1 MPLAKRIV
9 EPQLL
14 CRHQIPNDEDV
25 LFEDLCAIS
34 NVVLSRTLRQL
45 SDLARHACSLFQ
57 ELENDIM
64 STNQRVWVLQNK
76 IGQIQQTASA
86 LDPKKE
92 AVPVSNLDI
101 ESKLSGHYQ
110 APWHQQ
116 HNVFHP
122 CTRPPCLEELHR
134 SAQLS
139 LRALHRD
146 EQQHQLSS
154 TRERNRVTISISVAP
169 PMPSFPSP
177 HSIRRQQR
185 SRLARAQ
192 ERAERERELE
202 YQPRKER
209 TVKET
214 EIQTTER
221 KPQERPGREEDIKLI
236 ERKFECFY
244 SLDTIEGCIFI
255 PWIRKATSTEK
266 SESGEVLGGQTA
278 KALTHSAPSA
288 QDKQTNWSKE
298 NIPPSDQK
306 TNADSQAVS
315 SCIIPINVTGVGFDR
330 EASARCS
337 LVHSQSVLQRRRK
350 LRRRKTITGIP
361 KRVQQDMDS
370 DESPVARE
378 RTVIIHANS
387 HQLSLCQED
396 FSISGRLHHTRD
408 SGCQTD
414 DFLIACTAAPSRRRI
429 RAQRNHQGIPA
440 SLSHSTGNISSL
452 GDQSDFTYT
461 TASTHGG
468 RLRSRSLPREG
479 GRLMDSDEDD
489 DDNYDDD
496 DEDEELSPYEAEDF
510 IPSGPSPRMKMMMM
524 KDEEESTDDQA
535 APEPLQLGSLKRLQ
549 RSSERDRGSGG
560 GGSPEHGWMERG
572 RSRLPRKAD
581 MGSCEI
587 SSSSDTFS
595 SPIHS
600 VSTTGVLG
608 SHVDHKEDHQS
619 SSGNWSGSS
628 STCPSQTS
636 ETIPP
641 PSSPPL
647 TGSSHCDSELSLN
660 TAPNA
665 IDEGFSLDP
674 SYHSDLRPQSQGP
687 RSSSFTSSATDQL
700 DDAGVSTAS
709 EGEWA
714 YPPDQ
719 DQTDPDQDLD
729 HNQKLSESHQFLQ
742 EYSSKEGLKDQ
753 TCFSKQNTNA
763 EKEPSSHYPPGTEG
777 FYSSSANYEE
787 YNQTYREY
795 TCNYADLGPGCHQSN
810 TLATQLS
817 HGGYH
822 RPSLE
827 FKTGTMTLG
836 RTCRPLRK
844 SKIKPPPPKRT
855 SSLKETNSSVDVGT
869 DTQADKDQPKMVS
882 EQEITSSSTD
892 LKLELDLEHGG
903 APEPLQSSCLVA
915 ESLGTWGMGLGGAM
929 DIVEPMSFSSADT
942 HSFKDEGAVQSD
954 YADLWLH
961 NSELKSSN
969 GEYASMSNS
978 STATGTTVMDCM
990 KSPDSSSSSTETQI
1004 QGVAQATQSKE
1015 SSPSLPSG
1023 DFKLGSPEKL
1033 AGLASPSSGYSS
1045 QSETPT
1051 STLPSSSAAFFPG
1064 PLSPST
1070 GKRKPKVPERKSS
1083 LSSLQQFPRD
1093 GTSISFCNKRDPDF
1107 PPPPSQLDLN
1117 VLHGGYVRHTLSH
1130 RPYHIHTLHHSKHRV
1145 ANVLSAGPKALVPEI
1160 TNTNPPPSSSSAL
1173 TNPSSHVL
1181 PVTLST
1187 IRSVQLHSVSQSS
1200 EPPNTST
1207 TYQDT
1212 ANGAETV
1219 TRPKCVPSASTLAP
1233 PPLNTRPLPPRRP
1246 PPRPPCHEHVYS
1258 PERSQPP
1265 PPGRHPD
1272 GPPSYES
1279 LLLRQDRYGPGTF
1292 WAMTAFRTRMDPS
1305 SDLSEDSSPLHRPVP
1320 RAPHPSPVDLHTH
1333 IHSHTEFRGLTHSSH
1348 SRSEFRVLGERSFS
1362 QDDDEDEEEEEEEEE
1377 EQVKEPQRAAC
1388 SRGGMRSDHPP
1399 PPAYEFAGVSHLN
1412 SGQWASPVKVP
1423 GNTTE
1428 TSHPY
1433 LISDA
1438 RKGGQEMQKEEK
1450 EVISGATRS
1459 AHQHQLQENKDDS
1472 TTPDTEDYF
1481 SKDSTP
1487 SDNSLSPLTD
1497 DSKVDDDI
1505 IITSPNKSRTTEDL
1519 FAMIHRSKRKVLG
1532 RKDSGDL
1539 NVKSRLCP
1547 AAAVTPSNVSTGVVP
1562 PAPPLNFPATLANA
1576 VGSQRAPVPIYR
1588 SAKKSS
1594 TSNEEFKLLLLKKGS
1609 RSDSSYRM
1617 SATEILKSPIT
1628 PKTPGES
1635 LQEGPIRQADE
1646 QSSMPQDPPISGLD
1660 TIQIPGL
1667 FPRANSES
1675 FTPKT
1680 LPMSAASRQG
1690 RSRIPPVANSSRYST
1705 RSRLYTAPMQA
1716 ISEGETENS
1725 DGSPHDDRSS

>member
-1 MPLAKRIV
+1 MPFAKRIA

-14 CRHQIPNDEDV
+14 CRHQIPNDEGL

-57 ELENDIM
+57 ELENDII

-76 IGQIQQTASA
+76 IGQIQQTAGA

-101 ESKLSGHYQ
+101 ESKLSLHYQ

-146 EQQHQLSS
+146 EQQHHRS
-154 TRERNRVTISISVAP
+154 TSRERSRVTISISVAP
-169 PMPSFPSP
+169 PMPTFPSP

-192 ERAERERELE
+192 ERAERERELD

-209 TVKET
+209 AVRET
-214 EIQTTER
+214 EIQTLQR
-221 KPQERPGREEDIKLI
+221 KERPGRDADIKTI
-236 ERKFECFY
+236 QRKTVPTGE
-244 SLDTIEGCIFI
+244 SENGEVVGGH
-255 PWIRKATSTEK
+255 RAKASASIAPSTEDN
-266 SESGEVLGGQTA
+266 QN
-278 KALTHSAPSA
+278 
-288 QDKQTNWSKE
+288 NWSKE
-298 NIPPSDQK
+298 NLPPSNQK
-306 TNADSQAVS
+306 STSDSNSIS

-378 RTVIIHANS
+378 RTVIVHANP

-396 FSISGRLHHTRD
+396 LLISGRLHHTRD

-429 RAQRNHQGIPA
+429 RAQRGHQGIPA

-452 GDQSDFTYT
+452 GDQSDSTYNS
-461 TASTHGG
+461 AAAHCG

-479 GRLMDSDEDD
+479 GRLMDSDDDD

-496 DEDEELSPYEAEDF
+496 DEDEDMSPYEAEDF
-510 IPSGPSPRMKMMMM
+510 IPPGPSPRMKMMMM

-549 RSSERDRGSGG
+549 RSGERDRGCG
-560 GGSPEHGWMERG
+560 GGSPEHSWMERG

-600 VSTTGVLG
+600 VSTTGALS

-660 TAPNA
+660 TVPNA
-665 IDEGFSLDP
+665 IDEGFSLDT
-674 SYHSDLRPQSQGP
+674 SYHSELRPQGQGH

-709 EGEWA
+709 EGEWT

-719 DQTDPDQDLD
+719 DQIDPDQDPDQTQNMSRRHGLA
-729 HNQKLSESHQFLQ
+729 Q
-742 EYSSKEGLKDQ
+742 EYSSKQGLQDQ
-753 TCFSKQNTNA
+753 TCFSDKTRNS
-763 EKEPSSHYPPGTEG
+763 EKESVSHYPSDREG
-777 FYSSSANYEE
+777 FYSSSLHYGECSHRG
-787 YNQTYREY
+787 YMY
-795 TCNYADLGPGCHQSN
+795 NYADPGPDCGQSN
-810 TLATQLS
+810 TVAAPQFNGVYPQPLTVFRA
-817 HGGYH
+817 GA
-822 RPSLE
+822 
-827 FKTGTMTLG
+827 MTLG

-844 SKIKPPPPKRT
+844 QKVKPPPPKRT
-855 SSLKETNSSVDVGT
+855 SSLKDACSGIDVGT
-869 DTQADKDQPKMVS
+869 DTHADLDQPKMVN
-882 EQEITSSSTD
+882 EQDRTLSSTD
-892 LKLELDLEHGG
+892 MKLELELELGG
-903 APEPLQSSCLVA
+903 APEPLQTSCLVA
-915 ESLGTWGMGLGGAM
+915 EPMGSWGRGLGETV

-961 NSELKSSN
+961 NTELKSNN
-969 GEYASMSNS
+969 GEYTTMSNS
-978 STATGTTVMDCM
+978 STATGTTVMECI
-990 KSPDSSSSSTETQI
+990 KSPDSSSSSTEAQTQAL
-1004 QGVAQATQSKE
+1004 AQAAETRAT
-1015 SSPSLPSG
+1015 SPPLPPG

-1064 PLSPST
+1064 PVSPST

-1083 LSSLQQFPRD
+1083 LSSLQHFPRD
-1093 GTSISFCNKRDPDF
+1093 VPCISSGYKRDPDF

-1130 RPYHIHTLHHSKHRV
+1130 RTHHMHTLHHSKHRV
-1145 ANVLSAGPKALVPEI
+1145 GNVIATGTKLSVPESS
-1160 TNTNPPPSSSSAL
+1160 NTHPLPSTHSAL
-1173 TNPSSHVL
+1173 TIPSPNLLVITPSAL
-1181 PVTLST
+1181 
-1187 IRSVQLHSVSQSS
+1187 RSVQLHPISRSRNSFTKAEQ
-1200 EPPNTST
+1200 E
-1207 TYQDT
+1207 T
-1212 ANGAETV
+1212 ASGTETA
-1219 TRPKCVPSASTLAP
+1219 TRPKCSPSGATLAP
-1233 PPLNTRPLPPRRP
+1233 PPINTRPLPPRRP
-1246 PPRPPCHEHVYS
+1246 PPRPPAHDQMAS
-1258 PERSQPP
+1258 PEHSQPP

-1279 LLLRQDRYGPGTF
+1279 LLLRKDRYGPGTF

-1305 SDLSEDSSPLHRPVP
+1305 EISEDVSPLHRPVP

-1333 IHSHTEFRGLTHSSH
+1333 IHSHTEFRGLTHSAHSH
-1348 SRSEFRVLGERSFS
+1348 PEFRVLGERSFS
-1362 QDDDEDEEEEEEEEE
+1362 QDDDDDEEDEEEEED
-1377 EQVKEPQRAAC
+1377 EQVKESTRAAY
-1388 SRGGMRSDHPP
+1388 SRGGIRSNHPP
-1399 PPAYEFAGVSHLN
+1399 PPAYEYAGLSHSD
-1412 SGQWASPVKVP
+1412 SGPWASPVKVP
-1423 GNTTE
+1423 GTKIR

-1438 RKGGQEMQKEEK
+1438 RRGGYEDQEEE
-1450 EVISGATRS
+1450 EVTSGATRS
-1459 AHQHQLQENKDDS
+1459 AHQQQPQESKDDS

-1481 SKDSTP
+1481 SKGVSCATDSTP
-1487 SDNSLSPLTD
+1487 SDNSLSPLMD
-1497 DSKVDDDI
+1497 DTKVDDDI
-1505 IITSPNKSRTTEDL
+1505 IITSPNKTRTTEDL

-1539 NVKSRLCP
+1539 NAKSRPC
-1547 AAAVTPSNVSTGVVP
+1547 AAVPVTPMTAVIIP
-1562 PAPPLNFPATLANA
+1562 PAPPLNIPAPIVPAAAT
-1576 VGSQRAPVPIYR
+1576 QRAPVPIYR

-1617 SATEILKSPIT
+1617 SATEILKSPIA
-1628 PKTPGES
+1628 PKTPGDP
-1635 LQEGPIRQADE
+1635 LQEGAIRQAE
-1646 QSSMPQDPPISGLD
+1646 ELPFTLQEPQISGFD
-1660 TIQIPGL
+1660 PIQIPGL

-1675 FTPKT
+1675 FSAKT
-1680 LPMSAASRQG
+1680 MPMSAASRQG

>member
-1 MPLAKRIV
+1 MPFAKRIV
-9 EPQLL
+9 EPPLL
-14 CRHQIPNDEDV
+14 CRHQIPNDEGM

-57 ELENDIM
+57 ELENDIV
-64 STNQRVWVLQNK
+64 STSQRVWGLQNK
-76 IGQIQQTASA
+76 IGQIQQHASA

-101 ESKLSGHYQ
+101 ESKLSAHYE

-122 CTRPPCLEELHR
+122 CTRPPCLEELHKN
-134 SAQLS
+134 AQFS

-146 EQQHQLSS
+146 EKQNERS
-154 TRERNRVTISISVAP
+154 TSREKNRVTISISTVP
-169 PMPSFPSP
+169 PIPTFPSP

-192 ERAERERELE
+192 EREERERELD

-209 TVKET
+209 MVRET
-214 EIQTTER
+214 EIQTVQR
-221 KPQERPGREEDIKLI
+221 KERPSKEADIQTVQ
-236 ERKFECFY
+236 RKFECFY
-244 SLDTIEGCIFI
+244 SLHPIDGCIFM
-255 PWIRKATSTEK
+255 PWNRKATSTGKGDDDETLTGHIAKTSAAAVPSTQEK
-266 SESGEVLGGQTA
+266 ET
-278 KALTHSAPSA
+278 K
-288 QDKQTNWSKE
+288 WSKE
-298 NIPPSDQK
+298 NTSHSDQK
-306 TNADSQAVS
+306 TTSEDSRAVS

-361 KRVQQDMDS
+361 KRVQQDM
-370 DESPVARE
+370 
-378 RTVIIHANS
+378 
-387 HQLSLCQED
+387 
-396 FSISGRLHHTRD
+396 G
-408 SGCQTD
+408 
-414 DFLIACTAAPSRRRI
+414 TAAPSRRRI
-429 RAQRNHQGIPA
+429 RAQRGHQGIPA
-440 SLSHSTGNISSL
+440 SLSHSTGNISSI
-452 GDQSDFTYT
+452 GDQSDSTYT
-461 TASTHGG
+461 NTATHTG

-496 DEDEELSPYEAEDF
+496 DDDDEELSPYEAEDF

-549 RSSERDRGSGG
+549 RSGERDRG
-560 GGSPEHGWMERG
+560 GGSPEHCWMERG

-600 VSTTGVLG
+600 VSTSGVLS

-660 TAPNA
+660 TVPNT

-674 SYHSDLRPQSQGP
+674 AYHSEMRPQGP
-687 RSSSFTSSATDQL
+687 GQRSSSFTSSATDQL

-719 DQTDPDQDLD
+719 DHLDADQYSEQTQNLCPAQDY
-729 HNQKLSESHQFLQ
+729 N
-742 EYSSKEGLKDQ
+742 SKQALEDQ
-753 TCFSKQNTNA
+753 TCYSEKSNNTD
-763 EKEPSSHYPPGTEG
+763 KDTGSHYLSDAEG
-777 FYSSSANYEE
+777 YASEQLGKS
-787 YNQTYREY
+787 NQSYRDY
-795 TCNYADLGPGCHQSN
+795 IYNYADLGTCCGQANIVAAHPI
-810 TLATQLS
+810 S
-817 HGGYH
+817 HGVY
-822 RPSLE
+822 PSTSPDYR
-827 FKTGTMTLG
+827 TGTMTLG
-836 RTCRPLRK
+836 RPCRPLRK
-844 SKIKPPPPKRT
+844 PKLKPPPPMRT
-855 SSLKETNSSVDVGT
+855 SSLKEASSSVDVGT
-869 DTQADKDQPKMVS
+869 DTQADQDQPKMVS
-882 EQEITSSSTD
+882 EQDLALSSTD
-892 LKLELDLEHGG
+892 IKLELELGG
-903 APEPLQSSCLVA
+903 IPEPLETSCLVA
-915 ESLGTWGMGLGGAM
+915 EPMGTWVMGLGETV

-961 NSELKSSN
+961 NTELKSN
-969 GEYASMSNS
+969 NCEYKSLSNS

-990 KSPDSSSSSTETQI
+990 KSPDSSSSSTD
-1004 QGVAQATQSKE
+1004 TQSQTLSQ
-1015 SSPSLPSG
+1015 SSETRPASPPHPPG

-1051 STLPSSSAAFFPG
+1051 STLPSTSAAFFPG

-1083 LSSLQQFPRD
+1083 LSSLQHLPRD
-1093 GTSISFCNKRDPDF
+1093 VTSIASAYKRDPDF

-1117 VLHGGYVRHTLSH
+1117 ILHGGYVRHSLSH
-1130 RPYHIHTLHHSKHRV
+1130 RTPHLHTLHHSKHRL
-1145 ANVLSAGPKALVPEI
+1145 ANVIPSGTKMIVNDTI
-1160 TNTNPPPSSSSAL
+1160 NTNPPPCENSAVL
-1173 TNPSSHVL
+1173 IPSSNL
-1181 PVTLST
+1181 LAITPSIL
-1187 IRSVQLHSVSQSS
+1187 RSVQLHSVSKSS
-1200 EPPNTST
+1200 NVMTST
-1207 TYQDT
+1207 DLESTSGT
-1212 ANGAETV
+1212 TTV
-1219 TRPKCVPSASTLAP
+1219 TKPKFPPSGATLAP
-1233 PPLNTRPLPPRRP
+1233 PPINTRPLPPRRP
-1246 PPRPPCHEHVYS
+1246 PPRPPTQDHTSS
-1258 PERSQPP
+1258 PDHAQPP

-1292 WAMTAFRTRMDPS
+1292 WSMTAFRTRIDPFS
-1305 SDLSEDSSPLHRPVP
+1305 ELSDDSSPLHRPVP

-1333 IHSHTEFRGLTHSSH
+1333 IRSHTEFRGLTHSARAH
-1348 SRSEFRVLGERSFS
+1348 PEFRILGERSFS
-1362 QDDDEDEEEEEEEEE
+1362 QDDDDDDEDEEEE
-1377 EQVKEPQRAAC
+1377 EQVKESQRATC
-1388 SRGGMRSDHPP
+1388 HRVGMRSDHPP
-1399 PPAYEFAGVSHLN
+1399 PPAYDFAGGSHLD
-1412 SGQWASPVKVP
+1412 SGPWTSPAKVP
-1423 GNTTE
+1423 GTTVE

-1438 RKGGQEMQKEEK
+1438 RRVRQVVQEEE
-1450 EVISGATRS
+1450 EETSGATKS
-1459 AHQHQLQENKDDS
+1459 AHHLLPHDNKDDS
-1472 TTPDTEDYF
+1472 TTPETEDYF

-1487 SDNSLSPLTD
+1487 TDNSLSPLTD
-1497 DSKVDDDI
+1497 DPKFDDDI
-1505 IITSPNKSRTTEDL
+1505 TTSPNKSRTTEDL

-1547 AAAVTPSNVSTGVVP
+1547 AVPVNPNSVTNAIMP
-1562 PAPPLNFPATLANA
+1562 PPPPLNTPVTIASAS
-1576 VGSQRAPVPIYR
+1576 GSQRVPVPIYR

-1594 TSNEEFKLLLLKKGS
+1594 TSSEEFKLLLLKKGS

-1628 PKTPGES
+1628 PKTHGES
-1635 LQEGPIRQADE
+1635 ILEGPLCQAE
-1646 QSSMPQDPPISGLD
+1646 EAPLVHQESPLSNLDP
-1660 TIQIPGL
+1660 IQIPGL

-1675 FTPKT
+1675 FTPKI
-1680 LPMSAASRQG
+1680 LPMTAASRQG
-1690 RSRIPPVANSSRYST
+1690 RSRVPPVANSSRYST

>member
-1 MPLAKRIV
+1 MPFAKRIV

-14 CRHQIPNDEDV
+14 CRNQIPNDEG
-25 LFEDLCAIS
+25 LPLEDLCAIS

-57 ELENDIM
+57 ELENDIT

-101 ESKLSGHYQ
+101 ESKLSLHYQ
-110 APWHQQ
+110 APWHQH

-122 CTRPPCLEELHR
+122 CSRPPCLEELHR
-134 SAQLS
+134 SAQFS

-146 EQQHQLSS
+146 EEQQPHRS
-154 TRERNRVTISISVAP
+154 TSRERNRVTISISVAP
-169 PMPSFPSP
+169 PMPTFPSP

-192 ERAERERELE
+192 ERAEKERELD

-209 TVKET
+209 TVRET
-214 EIQTTER
+214 EIQTIQR
-221 KPQERPGREEDIKLI
+221 KERPSREADVQ
-236 ERKFECFY
+236 
-244 SLDTIEGCIFI
+244 TIQ
-255 PWIRKATSTEK
+255 RKATSTGEG
-266 SESGEVLGGQTA
+266 ECGEVLGGHRA
-278 KALTHSAPSA
+278 KASAPNAPSTK
-288 QDKQTNWSKE
+288 DKQTNWSKE
-298 NIPPSDQK
+298 NLPPTDQMSA
-306 TNADSQAVS
+306 TDSHSIS

-378 RTVIIHANS
+378 RTVIVHSNS
-387 HQLSLCQED
+387 HHLSLCEED
-396 FSISGRLHHTRD
+396 LLISGHLHHTRD

-429 RAQRNHQGIPA
+429 RAQRGHQGIPA

-452 GDQSDFTYT
+452 GDQSDSTYT
-461 TASTHGG
+461 SAAGHGG

-479 GRLMDSDEDD
+479 GRLMDSDDDDDDDD

-496 DEDEELSPYEAEDF
+496 DEDEDLSPYEADDF

-549 RSSERDRGSGG
+549 RSGDRDRGGGG

-600 VSTTGVLG
+600 MSTTGVLG

-660 TAPNA
+660 TVPNA

-674 SYHSDLRPQSQGP
+674 SYHSDLRPQGQGH
-687 RSSSFTSSATDQL
+687 RSSSFTSSATDQM

-709 EGEWA
+709 EGEWT
-714 YPPDQ
+714 YPQDQ
-719 DQTDPDQDLD
+719 DQTDPDQDPD
-729 HNQKLSESHQFLQ
+729 QTQNLSQ
-742 EYSSKEGLKDQ
+742 EYSSKQGLQDQ
-753 TCFSKQNTNA
+753 PCFGGTTTSNN
-763 EKEPSSHYPPGTEG
+763 EKGSGSDYPSDTEN
-777 FYSSSANYEE
+777 FYSSSVHFGC
-787 YNQTYREY
+787 NQSYRGY
-795 TCNYADLGPGCHQSN
+795 MYNYADPGPDCGQSN
-810 TLATQLS
+810 TVAASLS
-817 HGGYH
+817 HRVYPH
-822 RPSLE
+822 PSAE
-827 FKTGTMTLG
+827 FRAGTMTLG

-844 SKIKPPPPKRT
+844 PKVKPPPPKRT
-855 SSLKETNSSVDVGT
+855 TSLKDTFSGVDVGT
-869 DTQADKDQPKMVS
+869 DTQADQDQPKVIS
-882 EQEITSSSTD
+882 EELTLSSTEM
-892 LKLELDLEHGG
+892 KLELELEIGG
-903 APEPLQSSCLVA
+903 APEPLQTSCLVA
-915 ESLGTWGMGLGGAM
+915 EPLGTWGRGLGETV

-942 HSFKDEGAVQSD
+942 HSFKNEGAVQSD

-961 NSELKSSN
+961 NNELKSNN

-990 KSPDSSSSSTETQI
+990 KSPDSSSSSTETQT
-1004 QGVAQATQSKE
+1004 QTLAQASDTRAI
-1015 SSPSLPSG
+1015 SPPLPP
-1023 DFKLGSPEKL
+1023 GSPEKL

-1083 LSSLQQFPRD
+1083 LSSLQHFPRD
-1093 GTSISFCNKRDPDF
+1093 GSSISSGYKRDPDF

-1130 RPYHIHTLHHSKHRV
+1130 RTHHMHTLHHSKHRV
-1145 ANVLSAGPKALVPEI
+1145 ANVLSTGTKLLAPEAS
-1160 TNTNPPPSSSSAL
+1160 NANPPPSSNYALTIPRSNLLVITPSAL
-1173 TNPSSHVL
+1173 
-1181 PVTLST
+1181 
-1187 IRSVQLHSVSQSS
+1187 RSVQLHSISQSTEKS
-1200 EPPNTST
+1200 VNTDQESSS
-1207 TYQDT
+1207 
-1212 ANGAETV
+1212 GAETA
-1219 TRPKCVPSASTLAP
+1219 TRPKCPPSVSTLAP
-1233 PPLNTRPLPPRRP
+1233 PPINTRPLPPRRP
-1246 PPRPPCHEHVYS
+1246 PPRPPAHEHISS
-1258 PERSQPP
+1258 PEHLQPP
-1265 PPGRHPD
+1265 LPGRHPD

-1292 WAMTAFRTRMDPS
+1292 WAMTAFRTRMDPAS
-1305 SDLSEDSSPLHRPVP
+1305 EHPEDSSPLHRPVP

-1333 IHSHTEFRGLTHSSH
+1333 IHSHTEFRGLTHSAH
-1348 SRSEFRVLGERSFS
+1348 GHPEFRVLGERSFS
-1362 QDDDEDEEEEEEEEE
+1362 QDDDDDEDDEEEEE
-1377 EQVKEPQRAAC
+1377 EQVKEPLRAAC
-1388 SRGGMRSDHPP
+1388 SRGGMRSVHLP
-1399 PPAYEFAGVSHLN
+1399 PPAYEFAGLSHSD
-1412 SGQWASPVKVP
+1412 SGPWASPVKVP
-1423 GNTTE
+1423 GTSME

-1438 RKGGQEMQKEEK
+1438 RRGRFEEQEEDEELT
-1450 EVISGATRS
+1450 SGATRS
-1459 AHQHQLQENKDDS
+1459 AHQLQPQESKDDS

-1481 SKDSTP
+1481 SKGIFYSADSTP
-1487 SDNSLSPLTD
+1487 SDNSLSPLMD
-1497 DSKVDDDI
+1497 DTKVDDDVI
-1505 IITSPNKSRTTEDL
+1505 LTSPNKTRTTEDL

-1539 NVKSRLCP
+1539 NAKSRLCP
-1547 AAAVTPSNVSTGVVP
+1547 AAPVMPASTVIIP
-1562 PAPPLNFPATLANA
+1562 PAPPLNLPATLASA
-1576 VGSQRAPVPIYR
+1576 AGAQRAPVPIYR

-1628 PKTPGES
+1628 PKMPGDP
-1635 LQEGPIRQADE
+1635 LQEGVIRQAE
-1646 QSSMPQDPPISGLD
+1646 ELPCTLQESHLSGLD
-1660 TIQIPGL
+1660 PIQIPGL

-1675 FTPKT
+1675 FTHKT

-1705 RSRLYTAPMQA
+1705 RSRLYTAPMQV